1 MAVPNNEGDTFTVM
15 TEVINM
21 LYRLQRRMRSNAITW
36 KAIAVANGV
45 AGNDVISVEQLASM
59 MNTAAVTYQ
68 TNLGQITTLQANTVE
83 WDKLVVM
90 WGILGGTAASFQD
103 KRTPLNAVANQL
115 GPADKSTYAAIIIA
129 CDQIITA
136 INAPLSLTPE

>member
-1 MAVPNNEGDTFTVM
+1 MAVPNNEGDTFMVM
-15 TEVINM
+15 LEVTSM
-21 LYRLQRRMRSNAITW
+21 LSRLQHRMRGNAIVW

-45 AGNDVISVEQLASM
+45 AGNDVVSVEELAAR

-68 TNLGQITTLQANTVE
+68 TNLGQITTLQANTTE
-83 WDKLVVM
+83 WNKLITM
-90 WGILGGTAASFQD
+90 WAILGGTAVSLQD

-115 GPADKSTYAAIIIA
+115 GPADKSTYAAIIVA

-136 INAPLSLTPE
+136 INEPLSLTA